1 FSVRELAHKMLKLA
15 NEISEYTESAKTV
28 QLVETSSGD
37 YYCAGYQDV
46 QNRVPKIDNTIQ
58 ELDWKPVATMDDAL
72 RKIFEAY
79 RGDVGTARRLV
90 EDQS

>member
-1 FSVRELAHKMLKLA
+1 
-15 NEISEYTESAKTV
+15 
-28 QLVETSSGD
+28 
-37 YYCAGYQDV
+37 
-46 QNRVPKIDNTIQ
+46 VPKIDNTME

-90 EDQS
+90 EPQN